1 MAGEAR
7 PRDDHQGGHLFDP
20 PTANPRTWRRAAM
33 TTKTALVVG
42 GTGPTGPYILDGL
55 LERGFDVTIF
65 HRGTHEP
72 DDLPDVQHV
81 HGDPHF
87 AETIDEAVG
96 RGDYDVVLAAY
107 GRTNLLAQAFVARA
121 GHFLAIGGTPRYAG
135 FNEPAR
141 LSPSGSPIPIREDSP
156 SALTVPEE
164 GSRAMRFAHQIVR
177 TEEAVFAA
185 HPEATYF
192 VYPIVYGPRTVWPWE
207 WSVVKRITDGRR
219 TLVIAD
225 EGMAIHTR
233 VAARNAAESVL
244 RA

>member
-1 MAGEAR
+1 
-7 PRDDHQGGHLFDP
+7 
-20 PTANPRTWRRAAM
+20 
-33 TTKTALVVG
+33 
-42 GTGPTGPYILDGL
+42 
-55 LERGFDVTIF
+55 
-65 HRGTHEP
+65 
-72 DDLPDVQHV
+72 VQHV

-244 RA
+244 RAVDRPAAAKGRRFNVGDDIQYSVRQWVELLVERLGAEVEIVSVPSALAPWVKAMYVP